1 MNELLRQALGI
12 VPKVSRISAEV
23 LVSHIDRDDEV
34 RAAWLALVSGRP
46 AFFLGSPGVDKTGT
60 VQAIA
65 SRIAG
70 AVFYDELMP
79 TVVSVE
85 QLLVESTSIEEVP
98 LPNGG
103 KAIQTRDRLGKAAN
117 AHLVF
122 ADEIWK
128 SEPRVLNILL
138 DLARGGEV
146 RHEGRV
152 VKTPL
157 LAFLAA
163 SNELPDPEGNLG
175 ALWSRMTIRLVTQ
188 PLNRAGKER
197 LVKARLARARQTT
210 VGAPSQPAQL
220 LLAEIETLRT
230 ARGWVEIPQN
240 IVNIVLDIYQ
250 ELADESSADFA
261 WLWSDDRRF
270 GRVFDILQAHALLE
284 GRTRVEKTD
293 LAVMEWLCWDTPD
306 QIPTVRAKILP
317 YCRTPLMDAQEAMDA
332 LLAPGGT
339 VELVRV
345 GDRGKGVQAIQQ
357 CEAALTEM
365 KNLQNSA
372 TDTAMS
378 AKIGEL
384 IQQLESVKQDVVA
397 VVTGTR
403 RL

>member
-188 PLNRAGKER
+188 PLNRAGKFH
-197 LVKARLARARQTT
+197 
-210 VGAPSQPAQL
+210 
-220 LLAEIETLRT
+220 RT
-230 ARGWVEIPQN
+230 
-240 IVNIVLDIYQ
+240 
-250 ELADESSADFA
+250 SSTSSWTSTRN
-261 WLWSDDRRF
+261 WLTNRPRTSH
-270 GRVFDILQAHALLE
+270 GC
-284 GRTRVEKTD
+284 GRTTADSAGYSTFCRHTP
-293 LAVMEWLCWDTPD
+293 CW
-306 QIPTVRAKILP
+306 K
-317 YCRTPLMDAQEAMDA
+317 
-332 LLAPGGT
+332 
-339 VELVRV
+339 V
-345 GDRGKGVQAIQQ
+345 GLGSKKPIWR
-357 CEAALTEM
+357 
-365 KNLQNSA
+365 
-372 TDTAMS
+372 
-378 AKIGEL
+378 
-384 IQQLESVKQDVVA
+384 
-397 VVTGTR
+397 
-403 RL
+403 